1 MDGVLVDSEPFY
13 KIMNMDYFFE
23 LGINMDETEYNGY
36 VGMSSQKMWSS
47 IKINYDLNESVSEL
61 MKSEKDRMY
70 KTLSS
75 DQISEPIEGICE
87 LINIFSAK
95 GFKLSVAS
103 SSPAANIRLVL
114 DKLKLTEHFEFVI
127 SGEEVENG
135 KPSPDIFL
143 RAAEFFNT
151 HPINCFVIEDSSN
164 GVTAAKSAGMH
175 CIGFRNSNSGEQ
187 KIDHADI
194 TVKNFS
200 SSEIKKILN
209 YIEERIR

>member
-13 KIMNMDYFFE
+13 KIMNMDYFSE
-23 LGINMDETEYNGY
+23 LGIKMDHKEYNGY
-36 VGMSSQKMWSS
+36 VGMSSQKMWSR
-47 IKINYDLNESVSEL
+47 IKSNYDLNESVGEL

-70 KTLSS
+70 MTLNS
-75 DQISEPIEGICE
+75 DQISEPIEGIRE

-103 SSPAANIRLVL
+103 SSSAANISLVL
-114 DKLKLTEHFEFVI
+114 DKLNLKQHFEFII
-127 SGEEVENG
+127 SGEEVQNG

-143 RAAEFFNT
+143 RAAEYFNA
-151 HPINCFVIEDSSN
+151 HPEDCFVIEDSAN

-194 TVKNFS
+194 IVNSFS
-200 SSEIKKILN
+200 SAEIGNILN
-209 YIEERIR
+209 FIETE

>member
-13 KIMNMDYFFE
+13 KIMNMDYFSE
-23 LGINMDETEYNGY
+23 LGINMDEEEYNGY
-36 VGMSSQKMWSS
+36 VGMSSQKMWSR
-47 IKINYDLNESVSEL
+47 IKSNYDLSESVGEL
-61 MKSEKDRMY
+61 MKSEKVRMY
-70 KTLSS
+70 EALRS
-75 DQISEPIEGICE
+75 DQISEPIEGIRE

-103 SSPAANIRLVL
+103 SSSAVNIRLVL
-114 DKLKLTEHFEFVI
+114 DKLNLKEHFEFII

-143 RAAEFFNT
+143 KAAQYFSADPED
-151 HPINCFVIEDSSN
+151 CFVIEDSAN

-194 TVKNFS
+194 IVNSFS
-200 SSEIKKILN
+200 SAEISNILN
-209 YIEERIR
+209 FIETE